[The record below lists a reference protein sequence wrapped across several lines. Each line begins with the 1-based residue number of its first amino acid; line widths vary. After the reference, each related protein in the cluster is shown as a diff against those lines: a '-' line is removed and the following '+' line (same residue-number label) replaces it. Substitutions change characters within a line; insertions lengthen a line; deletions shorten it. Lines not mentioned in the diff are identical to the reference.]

1 MPTSPIPRLTA
12 DLAAAEDHMH
22 RIYGALLDAERV
34 RNECRS
40 LLDQA
45 VQAETMALLA
55 EKAADRRRD
64 AEADAADD
72 RAELAE
78 ARTA

>member
-22 RIYGALLDAERV
+22 RIYGALHDAEKV
-34 RNECRS
+34 RNECRR

-45 VQAETMALLA
+45 VQAETMALL
-55 EKAADRRRD
+55 EKADDRRRD
-64 AEADAADD
+64 AERDAADD

-78 ARTA
+78 TRTA